1 MVYVLHMQKKRS
13 LAEIHIAVVLFGIAG
28 LFGKLIALAPTIIV
42 LGRVFFASIALA
54 LILLISKQT
63 LFLPKKSVYAL
74 LVFLGFLL
82 AVHWTVFFKSIQIS
96 TVAVGL
102 LSYSSFPVFTAFL
115 EPLFFKEKIQIKNI
129 IFALMCVL
137 GIFLIIPKYDL
148 NNSILQGVLRGLAA
162 GLTFSI
168 LTIFNRKLAQKY
180 SSLVIAFYQ
189 DFFAT
194 LFLLPFLFFLRPALN
209 LKNII
214 LLCILG
220 IFCTAGSHSLFIKGM
235 KYISAQTAAIIS
247 SLEPVY
253 GIVIAFFFLHEM
265 PTFRTILGGMI
276 ILLAAFSVTLSG
288 VKQPQLEKE
297 HHYASK
303 I

>member
-1 MVYVLHMQKKRS
+1 MQKKKS
-13 LAEIHIAVVLFGIAG
+13 LAEIHVAVVLFGIAG
-28 LFGKLIALAPTIIV
+28 LFGKWIVLSPSIIV

-54 LILLISKQT
+54 LILLISKQSI
-63 LFLPKKSVYAL
+63 LFPKKSTYFL
-74 LVFLGFLL
+74 LVSLGLLL
-82 AVHWTVFFKSIQIS
+82 AVHWTVFFQSIQIS

-115 EPLFFKEKIQIKNI
+115 EPLFFKEKIQIKNL
-129 IFALMCVL
+129 FYAGLCVL
-137 GIFLIIPKYDL
+137 GIFLIIPKFDL
-148 NNSILQGVLRGLAA
+148 NDTIFQGVLWGMAA
-162 GLTFSI
+162 GLTFSL
-168 LTIFNRKLAQKY
+168 LTIFNRKLSKKY

-194 LFLLPFLFFLRPALN
+194 LFLLPFFFILRPTLD

-220 IFCTAGSHSLFIKGM
+220 IFCTAGSHTLFIKGM
-235 KYISAQTAAIIS
+235 KYIRAQTAAIIS

-253 GIVIAFFFLHEM
+253 GIVIAFLFLHEI
-265 PTFRTILGGMI
+265 PAFRTVLGGMI
-276 ILLAAFSVTLSG
+276 ILTAAFSVTLSG
-288 VKQPQLEKE
+288 VRQTQSIRRQN
-297 HHYASK
+297 HASK

>member
-1 MVYVLHMQKKRS
+1 MKKKRS
-13 LAEIHIAVVLFGIAG
+13 LAEIHVAVVLFGIAG
-28 LFGKLIALAPTIIV
+28 LFGKWIALAPSIIV
-42 LGRVFFASIALA
+42 LGRVFFASITLA

-63 LFLPKKSVYAL
+63 ILFPKKSTYFL
-74 LVFLGFLL
+74 LVSLGFLL

-102 LSYSSFPVFTAFL
+102 LSYSSFPIFTAFL
-115 EPLFFKEKIQIKNI
+115 EPLFFKEKIQIKNLLY
-129 IFALMCVL
+129 ASMCVF
-137 GIFLIIPKYDL
+137 GIFLIIPKFDL
-148 NNSILQGVLRGLAA
+148 SDAIFQGVLWGVAA
-162 GLTFSI
+162 GFTFSL
-168 LTIFNRKLAQKY
+168 LTIFNRKLSKQY

-194 LFLLPFLFFLRPALN
+194 LFLLPFFFILRPALD

-220 IFCTAGSHSLFIKGM
+220 IFCTAGSHTLFIKGM
-235 KYISAQTAAIIS
+235 KYIRAQTAAIIS

-253 GIVIAFFFLHEM
+253 GIVIAFFFLNEI
-265 PTFRTILGGMI
+265 PTLRTILGGVI
-276 ILLAAFSVTLSG
+276 ILSAAFSVTWSG
-288 VKQPQLEKE
+288 VRQIQSVRRQN
-297 HHYASK
+297 HATK

>member
-1 MVYVLHMQKKRS
+1 MKKNKS
-13 LAEIHIAVVLFGIAG
+13 LAEIHVAVVLFGIAG
-28 LFGKLIALAPTIIV
+28 LFGKWIALAPPLIV

-63 LFLPKKSVYAL
+63 LLFPKKSVYFL
-74 LVFLGFLL
+74 LLSLGLLL

-115 EPLFFKEKIQIKNI
+115 EPLFFKEKIQLKNI
-129 IFALMCVL
+129 LYALMCVL

-148 NNSILQGVLRGLAA
+148 NDSILQGVLWGLAA

-168 LTIFNRKLAQKY
+168 LTIFNRRLSQKY

-194 LFLLPFLFFLRPALN
+194 LFLLPFFFFLRPALN
-209 LKNII
+209 LKTII
-214 LLCILG
+214 LLCLLG
-220 IFCTAGSHSLFIKGM
+220 VFCTAGSHSLFIKGM
-235 KYISAQTAAIIS
+235 KYIRAQTAAIIS

-253 GIVIAFFFLHEM
+253 GIIIAFIFLNEI
-265 PTFRTILGGMI
+265 PSLRTILGGMI
-276 ILLAAFSVTLSG
+276 ILLAAFSVTWSG
-288 VKQPQLEKE
+288 VKQAQFERKQK
-297 HHYASK
+297 HATK